1 MPASRKKTSRRRTAT
16 ISKHGTRRQVR
27 EAAAPWSS
35 RGAPLLLDTHSWLWW
50 KAGDPR
56 LGPGARQAIVRATE
70 VRFSLASA
78 WEIAIKVAIRKLTI
92 PLDAGFAAE
101 LARHSF
107 LPLPIEFRHV
117 EALAAL
123 PRVHRDP
130 FDRMLAAQALADG
143 LTVVTADPVFSR
155 YGVAVL
161 AAHA

>member
-1 MPASRKKTSRRRTAT
+1 MPASRKKTSRRGTASP
-16 ISKHGTRRQVR
+16 SKQGARRQVH
-27 EAAAPWSS
+27 EAAAPWPS
-35 RGAPLLLDTHSWLWW
+35 RAPLLLDTHSWLWW
-50 KAGDPR
+50 KAGDAR

-70 VRFSLASA
+70 VWFSLASA

-130 FDRMLAAQALADG
+130 FDRMLAAQALADD
-143 LTVVTADPVFSR
+143 LTLVTADPIFAR
-155 YGVAVL
+155 YGVAML
-161 AAHA
+161 RADA